1 MKSHTRQRID
11 RLEEHLRRAH
21 AARPIPETG
30 EDTVRSVMAR
40 VRSLPAHA
48 PGRDQAAAWRERLV
62 RVLYPFAGATALAAV
77 ACAVW
82 ILSMDQSLD
91 LMVMRVALADP
102 TGLGALRLAGL

>member
-1 MKSHTRQRID
+1 MNRPSKERID
-11 RLEEHLRRAH
+11 RLEELLRRTH
-21 AARPIPETG
+21 AGRSAPEPD
-30 EDTVRSVMAR
+30 EAVVRSIMAA

-62 RVLYPFAGATALAAV
+62 RVLYPFAGATALAAA